1 MKQRKVY
8 IPLLIVAF
16 FIFTIIFGI
25 VEYQV
30 EKRTHAQVVQPVT
43 PQLAILTQIGPPT
56 ASCDAANTPQVDINS
71 DPAQTALGRFY
82 QCNANS
88 GSYGWMPLP
97 APSWFYLNGVLLSNP
112 KCDIVTGM
120 TAANGTSTKD
130 ISGMGFAALAGTPQ
144 VIVEGTVGSV
154 FNPVVTAKSVTSISI
169 YITGGPILSVLGL
182 NVLNG
187 NAAAANYSMTV
198 CGT

>member
-1 MKQRKVY
+1 MKSKY
-8 IPLLIVAF
+8 IPLF
-16 FIFTIIFGI
+16 FLSCFVTLMIYEVGSYEIS
-25 VEYQV
+25 
-30 EKRTHAQVVQPVT
+30 RHMHAQVVQPVT
-43 PQLAILTQIGPPT
+43 PQLAILAQIGPPT
-56 ASCDAANTPQVDINS
+56 ASCDATNTPQLDINS

-97 APSWFYLNGVLLSNP
+97 APSWFYLNGALLSNP
-112 KCDIVTGM
+112 KCDIVTGT

-187 NAAAANYSMTV
+187 NAAVANYSMTV